1 MRIAKSF
8 CASTVVL
15 CASTV
20 VHGSLLVAALA
31 YWGLPLVQA
40 KGRAA
45 RDFQVEIAKAIHPEP
60 LPEPLPESEPDL
72 PEPEAAAEPETM
84 EFPAPPEPIED
95 ASFARVEFA
104 EASTRLDQP
113 FHRPRVVSQPDP
125 EPPPVEEP
133 VISEPPELADTP
145 PPTQEV
151 VGEPDPVEARPAPLH
166 NPSPRYPRLAQE
178 RNIEGTVKLEL
189 TVAATGEVL
198 SAVVIQSSG
207 SSLLDKAALAAVED
221 WRFEPG
227 TRDGAPVEM
236 KLPWRLLFSLKP
248 LPGAGGASGCTPPP
262 TGRLTPCAPQRR
274 RWIRSVLE

>member
-60 LPEPLPESEPDL
+60 LPEPPPEEQPDL
-72 PEPEAAAEPETM
+72 LEPLTSEPETL
-84 EFPAPPEPIED
+84 EFLAPPEPIAD
-95 ASFARVEFA
+95 PTLARVEFA
-104 EASTRLDQP
+104 DLPAGIDRP
-113 FHRPRVVSQPDP
+113 FRRPRVKSEPVTQSQPLV
-125 EPPPVEEP
+125 EQEVTAPPKP
-133 VISEPPELADTP
+133 LDAP
-145 PPTQEV
+145 PPTQAP
-151 VGEPDPVEARPAPLH
+151 VGTPDPVEARPAPLH

-207 SSLLDKAALAAVED
+207 SSLLDKAALAAVDE

>member
-8 CASTVVL
+8 

-60 LPEPLPESEPDL
+60 LPEPPPEEQPDL
-72 PEPEAAAEPETM
+72 LEPLTSEPETL
-84 EFPAPPEPIED
+84 EFLAPPEPIAD
-95 ASFARVEFA
+95 PTLARVEFA
-104 EASTRLDQP
+104 DLPAGIDRP
-113 FHRPRVVSQPDP
+113 FRRPRVKSEPVTQSQPLV
-125 EPPPVEEP
+125 EQEVTAPPKP
-133 VISEPPELADTP
+133 LDAP
-145 PPTQEV
+145 PPTQAP
-151 VGEPDPVEARPAPLH
+151 VGTPDPVEARPTPLH
-166 NPSPRYPRLAQE
+166 NPAPYPKRAYE
-178 RNIEGTVKLEL
+178 REIEGAVVLEL
-189 TVAATGEVL
+189 TVDVTGEVIA
-198 SAVVIQSSG
+198 AVVTASSG
-207 SSLLDKAALAAVED
+207 SSLLDKAALAAVDE